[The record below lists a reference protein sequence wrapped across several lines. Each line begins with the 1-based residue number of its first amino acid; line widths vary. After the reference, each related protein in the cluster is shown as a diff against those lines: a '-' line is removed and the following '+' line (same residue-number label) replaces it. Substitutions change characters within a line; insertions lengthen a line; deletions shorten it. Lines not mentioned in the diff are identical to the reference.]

1 MTTRSSV
8 EQFVTAAAVIAFA
21 AVLPTSGRAQTT
33 PAKYPRMAPIGQY
46 RMTPSAE
53 IALAKSAAP
62 AAISGD
68 ADVLVLGATGYEN
81 AVKGKNG
88 FVCLVQRAW
97 ANEFGDPGFWNPKLR
112 GPMCLNPAAAR
123 SVLPTY
129 LTRTQWVLAG
139 VPETTMAERDRAA
152 TAKGTS
158 APEAGAMC
166 YMLSKAGYLGDD
178 AGGPWHPHL
187 MFFLPRTPSATW
199 GANVDHSPVVFN
211 DGPDAAFTTFMVLVS
226 HWSDGAEDAKS
237 GK

>member
-1 MTTRSSV
+1 MTTRSRA
-8 EQFVTAAAVIAFA
+8 EQFVTAVSVIGAAVF
-21 AVLPTSGRAQTT
+21 LPTSGYAQ
-33 PAKYPRMAPIGQY
+33 AKSAPYPRMAPIGQY
-46 RMTPSAE
+46 SMTPSAE

-68 ADVLVLGATGYEN
+68 ADVLVLGATGYEK

-112 GPMCLNPAAAR
+112 GPMCFNPAAAR

-129 LTRTQWVLAG
+129 LTRTQWVLSA
-139 VPETTMAERDRAA
+139 VSEKTMKERELAA
-152 TAKGTS
+152 AKGTS

-211 DGPDAAFTTFMVLVS
+211 DGPGAAFTTFMVVVS
-226 HWSDGAEDAKS
+226 HWSDGAEDSRS
-237 GK
+237 GQ